1 MTFTNTLQNIKSILI
16 ILNEKKNIY
25 KNIFLT
31 TIGSILEIVGIAFI
45 IPLIHI
51 MFQNQDYFII
61 KYFSEIFSFED
72 ILIIFMIMFLCFYLF
87 KTIFISIVNYF
98 VQSSAFRFQL
108 KLSNEIYK
116 IYIRK
121 NYEFHLANNSSDLLK
136 NIATESR
143 LFSYIFINFIQFFSE
158 ILLFIILITFLTFFN
173 FLSTVVVITFS
184 AVIFFL
190 VYLLFRNKHM
200 MLSKTRSK
208 IEGDYYKFVSE
219 TFNSIKT
226 IKILFKENFFIQRF
240 SEKAAISSKT
250 LGLQNYLSTLPKIW
264 TEFIAVLLFSL
275 IVLISYKI
283 QNQITVETFTLVAVY
298 SAAAFRLIPSVNRII
313 FNFQFIL
320 NNSAGIEILKDQINI
335 KADKIYFD
343 NQEISFSKKIKLR
356 NLNFSYNQKNKILND
371 LCLDIN
377 KNEFIG
383 IKGVSGSGKTTLIDL
398 ISGLKDIQGGS
409 ITVDDKKIDF
419 RSTSWRKKIGY
430 ITQKTTILDESIKK
444 NIIFGDDLNNLNE
457 TEINNV
463 VKLSK
468 LDEFIKKQTNGINTI
483 IGENGA
489 RISGGQV
496 QRIGI
501 ARSLYFKPEI
511 LIMDEPTNSLD
522 KNTEKEFLSGIKDI
536 KGKVTIIMVSH
547 SEITKDYCDS
557 VYELIDGKLT
567 KL

>member
-1 MTFTNTLQNIKSILI
+1 M
-16 ILNEKKNIY
+16 
-25 KNIFLT
+25 
-31 TIGSILEIVGIAFI
+31 
-45 IPLIHI
+45 
-51 MFQNQDYFII
+51 
-61 KYFSEIFSFED
+61 
-72 ILIIFMIMFLCFYLF
+72 
-87 KTIFISIVNYF
+87 
-98 VQSSAFRFQL
+98 
-108 KLSNEIYK
+108 
-116 IYIRK
+116 
-121 NYEFHLANNSSDLLK
+121 
-136 NIATESR
+136 
-143 LFSYIFINFIQFFSE
+143 
-158 ILLFIILITFLTFFN
+158 
-173 FLSTVVVITFS
+173 
-184 AVIFFL
+184 
-190 VYLLFRNKHM
+190 
-200 MLSKTRSK
+200 
-208 IEGDYYKFVSE
+208 
-219 TFNSIKT
+219 
-226 IKILFKENFFIQRF
+226 
-240 SEKAAISSKT
+240 
-250 LGLQNYLSTLPKIW
+250 
-264 TEFIAVLLFSL
+264 
-275 IVLISYKI
+275 ISYKI